1 MKIVVIGA
9 GIVGLSSAYWLARD
23 GHEVTV
29 VDRENEVGRGASFAN
44 GGQLSYSY
52 VAPMAAPSVL
62 HSLPKYL
69 LKPDSPVRFTPRA
82 DPAQWRWILAFL
94 RACTAE
100 RSALTTARLIALSFH
115 SRDSLATMRGEAP
128 LEFDHASNGKLVLQS
143 SREGLDE
150 AAAQVALQA
159 TMGCEQQVVSA
170 QECLDLEPG
179 LQSISSRIVGG
190 VLTPSEE
197 VGDCRMLCEA
207 LQRTLAGAPFSVRFM
222 LGCAVEKVV
231 RSGSRATE
239 VVTGQGSLQADLYVL
254 AAGVQSPLLARPLGI
269 NVAVQPVR
277 GYSISARVR
286 SDNRAPVR
294 SITDTYRKT
303 VYAPI
308 GERLRVAGF
317 AEVGVAANGAGPAP
331 VRADR
336 IEVLKQDLE
345 AIFPDVCEMED
356 VRPWSGM
363 RPVTPTGLPFIGR
376 TRVDNVFLNVGQ
388 GALGFTLAAG
398 SAHLLS
404 DIVAGRTPAI
414 PAEFYDPIT
423 NGF

>member
-29 VDRENEVGRGASFAN
+29 VDRETEVGRGASFAN

-62 HSLPKYL
+62 RSLPKYL
-69 LKPDSPVRFTPRA
+69 LNPDSPVRFTPRA

-115 SRDSLATMRGEAP
+115 SRDSLAVMRDEMP
-128 LEFDHASNGKLVLQS
+128 LDFDHASNGKLVLQS

-159 TMGCEQQVVSA
+159 TMGCEQQVITA
-170 QECLDLEPG
+170 RECLDLEPG
-179 LQSISSRIVGG
+179 LQSISSRIFGG

-197 VGDCRMLCEA
+197 VGDCKMLCESLHKA
-207 LQRTLAGAPFSVRFM
+207 LAAPPLSVRFM
-222 LGCAVEKVV
+222 LGCAVERLV
-231 RSGSRATE
+231 RSGSRVTE
-239 VVTGQGSLQADLYVL
+239 VVTARGPVRADLYVL
-254 AAGVQSPLLARPLGI
+254 AAGVQSPSLARALNISVP
-269 NVAVQPVR
+269 VQPVR

-286 SDNRAPVR
+286 FDNRAPVR

-308 GERLRVAGF
+308 GDRLRVAGF

-336 IEVLKQDLE
+336 IEVLKQDLA

-376 TRVDNVFLNVGQ
+376 TRVDNLLLNVGQ

-398 SAHLLS
+398 SANLLS
-404 DIVAGRTPAI
+404 DIVAGRAPSI
-414 PAEFYDPIT
+414 PAEFYDPM
-423 NGF
+423 GRG